1 MPGCSLP
8 PSPTFAPWG
17 ISSLASNFA
26 HGPAA
31 VVWAPNPSHEEAG
44 GQLSSAQPWIP
55 PAQRQAGTGGPGE
68 TSGWCPHTPGHA
80 ARARASSTR
89 GLPTSHPDSRA
100 VPIERTCPPDS
111 WASMW
116 TLLAETD
123 QRGRTACSSRPDKP
137 LNVCTCLHARTHT
150 RIHRCTRIF
159 TQILTTRA
167 HTLALICTHICLRDH
182 AHTGTRKHAYMY
194 TDTLAQICTH
204 ILMHTYTCPYT

>member
-1 MPGCSLP
+1 MHHRCQAAPFL

-26 HGPAA
+26 HGPEA
-31 VVWAPNPSHEEAG
+31 VGWAPNPSHEEARR
-44 GQLSSAQPWIP
+44 QLSLAQPWIP
-55 PAQRQAGTGGPGE
+55 PAQCQAGTGGPGE
-68 TSGWCPHTPGHA
+68 TSGWCPHAPGHT

-123 QRGRTACSSRPDKP
+123 QRGHTACSSRPDKP
-137 LNVCTCLHARTHT
+137 LNVCTCLHARTHAHPHT
-150 RIHRCTRIF
+150 HMHTHIHTDI
-159 TQILTTRA
+159 
-167 HTLALICTHICLRDH
+167 HYMCTH
-182 AHTGTRKHAYMY
+182 T
-194 TDTLAQICTH
+194 CTH
-204 ILMHTYTCPYT
+204 MHTHMAS